1 MITTG
6 DSGSPLSDTEMIK
19 IDGNGILWNEPCQ
32 MPDYPF
38 KVYEAGGTQFNNN
51 LVICGGRYPRTN
63 ECHKL
68 DDSTLSWIE
77 MSSMGVNRYYH
88 GMTSIDR
95 TIFVCGGGG
104 ASANELNSCEKFEN
118 GRWSD
123 IQPLPTKLYEL
134 CMLPINSTS
143 ILSIGGYD
151 GSKVSKHSLKII

>member
-1 MITTG
+1 
-6 DSGSPLSDTEMIK
+6 MIK
-19 IDGNGILWNEPCQ
+19 IDENGILWNEPCH
-32 MPDYPF
+32 MPYYPL
-38 KVYEAGGTQFNNN
+38 KVYCAGGTQLNHD
-51 LVICGGRYPRTN
+51 LVICGGWYPTTDK
-63 ECHKL
+63 CHKL

-123 IQPLPTKLYEL
+123 IQPLPTILSSL
-134 CMLPINSTS
+134 CMLSINSTS

-151 GSKVSKHSLKII
+151 GSKVSKSSLKII